1 MTQTA
6 TLPAAAARGAS
17 ADSLEAAAGPAEFT
31 SVHACNLK
39 VGTRLRIP
47 ILDGRDVLLLAEG
60 KTITPTF
67 LQHLR
72 ARGIAE
78 VKVHHSELARVYA
91 CQPMG
96 TAQSAPPEREG
107 YISPEHNVHSD
118 QLDAEI
124 QQGGHLGLPPQGE
137 AFANELVAHGTTAY
151 DAETLDLFVQNHSQ
165 AVQQIDSVLQA
176 LANGKGLNVDSLA
189 SVADEA
195 MTDLAKDSDLFACLG
210 VNPYSGTYP
219 ARHSMHTCML
229 AISIGTQLALDR
241 QTLKE
246 LAIGCLVH
254 DAGMLQINEKV
265 FRNRETVDRITF
277 LEVTKHPVIVFDMMK
292 DMRLIPSRSAFIA
305 YQMHERCNG
314 SGYPRRRSAT
324 QIHFLSKVAAVA
336 DVFIALVAPRPHRPG
351 MVPYR
356 AIEKIIRGA
365 NEGLYEPMAVRAL
378 LRTVSLFPIGS
389 YMELSNGQVGRV
401 IRANGEVYHR
411 PIIEAWEPGLLQM
424 PAEII
429 NLAERDD
436 LKIVRPL
443 AQLETKPKPAAAEDN
458 WE

>member
-6 TLPAAAARGAS
+6 ALPEAS
-17 ADSLEAAAGPAEFT
+17 AAPACVDAGLNEFQ
-31 SVHACNLK
+31 SVDACNLK
-39 VGTRLRIP
+39 VGTQLRIP
-47 ILDGRDVLLLAEG
+47 IFDNRDVLLLAEG

-67 LQHLR
+67 LQRLKS
-72 ARGIAE
+72 RGIAQ
-78 VKVHHSELARVYA
+78 VKVHHSELPRVYA

-96 TAQSAPPEREG
+96 TASTAPPEREG
-107 YISPEHNVHSD
+107 YISPERNVHSD

-124 QQGGHLGLPPQGE
+124 VQGGHLGLPPQGE
-137 AFANELVAHGTTAY
+137 AFANELIAHGTAAY
-151 DAETLDLFVQNHSQ
+151 DAGTLELFVENHSQ
-165 AVQQIDSVLQA
+165 AVQQMDSVLQA
-176 LANGKGLNVDSLA
+176 LANGKGLDIDSLS
-189 SVADEA
+189 SVAEEA
-195 MTDLAKDSDLFACLG
+195 MTDLSKDSDLFACLG

-254 DAGMLQINEKV
+254 DAGMLKIDEKV
-265 FRNRETVDRITF
+265 FRKQETVDRITF

-314 SGYPRRRSAT
+314 SGYPRRRNGN

-365 NEGLYEPMAVRAL
+365 NEGLYEPTAVRAL

-389 YMELSNGQVGRV
+389 YLELSNGQVGRV
-401 IRANGEVYHR
+401 IRSNGEIYHR
-411 PIIEAWEPGLLQM
+411 PIIEAWEPGLLHM

-429 NLAERDD
+429 DLAACEE
-436 LKIVRPL
+436 LKIIRPL
-443 AQLETKPKPAAAEDN
+443 AQLETKPKPAAIEDN